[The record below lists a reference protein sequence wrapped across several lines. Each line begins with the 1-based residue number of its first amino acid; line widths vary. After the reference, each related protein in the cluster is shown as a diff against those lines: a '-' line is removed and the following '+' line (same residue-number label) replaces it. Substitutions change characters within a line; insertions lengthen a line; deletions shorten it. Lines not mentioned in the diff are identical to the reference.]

1 MLYSLSLDWRSSA
14 RSDAKAINM
23 GKTGKIAL
31 GLLSFGGMVVLGA
44 LWYLETRDQRE
55 PSRVAFLEH
64 CASCHGPDGSGPDLL
79 AQSHA
84 AGSADELTKRILV
97 QHVGLVAEAQFPE
110 PMVKAMALYVIE
122 QRLGLPSITDSHAH
136 TIPQGIVQS
145 QHHDFRVELIT
156 EVGKGPYSIAP
167 LPDGRI
173 LLVEKVRG
181 LSVID
186 TSGKQGDLIEGT
198 PRVWSEIA
206 QVGGS
211 FAVLGSMLD
220 VELHPDY
227 ASNGWIYLSHSD
239 RCQLGCGSPW
249 PVTMVRVI
257 RGRLVGNRWIDS
269 EVIWSVDQDKYTVVP
284 DTVASGRLA
293 FDHQGFGYV
302 TVGGKSTYDNLH
314 VMDKPYGKIHRFNDN
329 GSVPEDNPF
338 WQEEQPSDPTSS
350 RNTVWTYGHRT
361 VQGLTTDPR
370 TGDIWATEMGPRGG
384 DEINLIQRGGNYGWP
399 LYTEGLDYNGE
410 RVSIGEDLGLDF
422 EFSATIPPVVD
433 FTPAP
438 SLSNFT
444 FHNGDQFPDWQKDLL
459 VGSLRAQTLFRV
471 RIEDGKA
478 VEGERLLTQLGRIRD
493 VEMGYDGF
501 VYMLIEH
508 NQTGSLIRLVPTN

>member
-1 MLYSLSLDWRSSA
+1 
-14 RSDAKAINM
+14 M
-23 GKTGKIAL
+23 GKTVKIAL
-31 GLLSFGGMVVLGA
+31 GLFSLGCMVVFGSF
-44 LWYLETRDQRE
+44 WYLETRDQRE
-55 PSRVAFLEH
+55 PSKLAFLEH
-64 CASCHGPDGSGPDLL
+64 CAACHSASGNGPNLL
-79 AQSHA
+79 TQYHIDD
-84 AGSADELTKRILV
+84 SADELTNRIRV
-97 QHVGLVAEAQFPE
+97 QHAGLVLEAQFPE
-110 PMVKAMALYVIE
+110 PMVKALALYVIE
-122 QRLGLPSITDSHAH
+122 QRQELPSISNSHAH
-136 TIPQGIVQS
+136 TIPEGVVES
-145 QHHDFRVELIT
+145 QHHDFEVELIT
-156 EVGKGPYSIAP
+156 EVGAGPYSIAP

-186 TSGKQGDLIEGT
+186 TSGKQGDLVKGT

-239 RCQLGCGSPW
+239 RCQLDCGSPW

-257 RGRLVGNRWIDS
+257 RGRLEGNRWIDS
-269 EVIWSVDQDKYTVVP
+269 EVIWSVDKDKYTVVP
-284 DTVASGRLA
+284 DAVASGRLA
-293 FDHQGFGYV
+293 FDHKGFGYV

-314 VMDKPYGKIHRFNDN
+314 VMDTPYGKIHRFNDN

-338 WQEEQPSDPTSS
+338 WKEEQLIDPTSS

-361 VQGLTTDPR
+361 AQGLTTDPR

-384 DEINLIQRGGNYGWP
+384 DEINLVRRGGNYGWP
-399 LYTEGLDYNGE
+399 LYTQGLDYNADY
-410 RVSIGEDLGLDF
+410 VSIGKDLGLDF
-422 EFSATIPPVVD
+422 EFSETIPPVVD

-438 SLSNFT
+438 SLSNLT
-444 FHNGDQFPDWQKDLL
+444 FYDGDQFPHWRNDLL

-471 RIEDGKA
+471 RIEAGKV
-478 VEGERLLTQLGRIRD
+478 VEKERLVTKLGRIRD
-493 VEMGYDGF
+493 VEMGHDGF
-501 VYMLIEH
+501 VYVLVEH
-508 NQTGSLIRLVPTN
+508 NQTGSLLRLVPTN